1 MSLQM
6 MMCMSRAPLAGW
18 RLECTDPGICSVHLQ
33 AITKQLRVGW
43 ATDRN
48 THSAEL
54 AAMQSD
60 AEQGKA
66 ALVEKASYLAETQA
80 ARQRVAEIQRECQ
93 LKIE

>member
-1 MSLQM
+1 MHQP
-6 MMCMSRAPLAGW
+6 A
-18 RLECTDPGICSVHLQ
+18 VHLQ

-48 THSAEL
+48 THSAEI

-60 AEQGKA
+60 ADQGRA
-66 ALVEKASYLAETQA
+66 ALAEKASYLAETQA
-80 ARQRVAEIQRECQ
+80 ARQQVVEVQKECQ